1 MSYFFTGLGRFS
13 VRFRFLIVLA
23 WIVVT
28 ILAVRFLPS
37 LGDVAKDTTSGFL
50 PATSRSMQAAAMA
63 APFHGDSFAVATL
76 VAARDGGL
84 SAADNAAI
92 DQLEARIRSLN
103 RVKVVVDLG
112 VSRDGQARQALI
124 QLTVVAFSGGSEA
137 QGVVDAIRS
146 TFGAASQPSGLQ
158 VHLTGQLATQLDT
171 IKASGSSQNQTQQ
184 FSLLFIVVLLL
195 LAFRAFL
202 APLITLVPAAFVLVL
217 SGPVI
222 AESTK
227 IGIQVSSITQLLLIV
242 LILGAGTDYG
252 VFLVFRV
259 REELRRGLTPHEAVI
274 RSVSRVG
281 ESITFSAFTV
291 IAALVSLSLAEFAF
305 YQSLGPALAIGIALM
320 LLAGLTLLP
329 ALLAI
334 FGRAV
339 FWPTGTTPRSGNR
352 PGLWDRIGVV
362 ATRRP
367 GVTLVAGVVLFGGLG
382 ATLLT
387 TGVAG
392 FGSSA
397 SSPKGTD
404 SAAGSALIAAHFPSS
419 ETSRSAVLMQ
429 FPTSVWDD
437 PSVLKAAQDGLAGLA
452 EFSGLVGPLNPNAIP
467 LTTDQLTQLHATL
480 GPARQLPPV
489 PTTTAVPP
497 ALYNAYRATGQLI
510 SPDGR
515 TIQFSVAFASGDMSP
530 LALESVPAM
539 RSDVDRVG
547 QAAGASASGVFGQIA
562 FAYDV
567 SHISST
573 DLARIIP
580 IVAVLIALLLA
591 IVLRSLVAPLYLVAS
606 IVLSYAAALG
616 LVGIVFVHLGGQDG
630 INFILPFLMFVFLM
644 ALGSD
649 YNILIMSRIREEAHG
664 LPLRDAVARAIGRTG
679 STITTAGMILG
690 GTFAVLAVAG
700 GSAGGG
706 QIQQIGYGVAAG
718 VLMDTFLL
726 RSLLVPSLVVLLGRW
741 NWWPSHLAR
750 TPAEGGL
757 EPRISDL
764 EPSGGGAG
772 TEPS

>member
-1 MSYFFTGLGRFS
+1 MSHFFDRLGHFS
-13 VRFRFLIVLA
+13 VRFRFLIVVA

-28 ILAVRFLPS
+28 VLAVRFLPS
-37 LGDVAKDTTSGFL
+37 LADVAKDTTSGFL
-50 PATSRSMQAAAMA
+50 PADSPSMQAAGMA
-63 APFHGDSFAVATL
+63 APFQGDSFAVATL
-76 VAARDGGL
+76 VVARDGVL
-84 SAADNAAI
+84 SGADNAAI
-92 DQLEARIRSLN
+92 DTLEARIKSIDK
-103 RVKVVVDLG
+103 VKQLVDLG
-112 VSRDGQARQALI
+112 ISRDGQARQALV
-124 QLTVVAFSGGSEA
+124 QLNVVAFSGGPEA
-137 QGVVDAIRS
+137 QAVIESIRS
-146 TFGAASQPSGLQ
+146 TFTGSSIPSGLQ
-158 VHLTGQLATQLDT
+158 VHLTGQLAIQLDT

-184 FSLLFIVVLLL
+184 LSLLFIVVLLL
-195 LAFRAFL
+195 LAFRAAL
-202 APLITLVPAAFVLVL
+202 APLMTLIPAAFVLVL

-227 IGIQVSSITQLLLIV
+227 WGIQVSSITSLLLIV

-274 RSVSRVG
+274 RSVARVG
-281 ESITFSAFTV
+281 ESITFSALTV

-339 FWPTGTTPRSGNR
+339 FWPTGASPHSPNR
-352 PGLWDRIGVV
+352 AGLWDRIGII

-367 GVTLVAGVVLFGGLG
+367 GVTLAAGVALFAGLG
-382 ATLLT
+382 ATLFT

-397 SSPKGTD
+397 SSPSGTD
-404 SAAGSALIAAHFPSS
+404 SAAGSALIEAHFPSS
-419 ETSRSAVLMQ
+419 KTTRSAVLML

-437 PSVLKAAQDGLAGLA
+437 PSVLVSAQQGLAGLS
-452 EFSGLVGPLNPNAIP
+452 EFTGLVGPLNPQGAP
-467 LTTDQLTQLHATL
+467 LTTDQLTQLHTTL
-480 GPARQLPPV
+480 GPARELPPV
-489 PTTTAVPP
+489 PTSTEVSPE
-497 ALYNAYRATGQLI
+497 LYNAYRATGQLI

-515 TIQFSVAFASGDMSP
+515 TIQFSVEFAGGDMSP
-530 LALESVPAM
+530 ASLDSVPPM
-539 RSDVDRVG
+539 RSDVDRVAH
-547 QAAGASASGVFGQIA
+547 AAGATANGVFGQIA

-580 IVAVLIALLLA
+580 VVAVLIALLLA

-606 IVLSYAAALG
+606 IVLSYVAALG
-616 LVGIVFVHLGGQDG
+616 LVGIIFVHLGGQDG

-750 TPAEGGL
+750 VSDQEDAGAPTPGVESSAGG
-757 EPRISDL
+757 P
-764 EPSGGGAG
+764 AA
-772 TEPS
+772 